1 VNELHE
7 QFIAEA
13 RELIHQATDDLIA
26 VEREGFARER
36 IDRVFRAFH
45 TLKGSAGVV
54 DLPAMGLT
62 LHAAEDLLAAI
73 HAGKLNARPAIIDQA
88 LACLD
93 QVARWVD
100 NFEVGGALPPSA
112 GEDARSMAATLRSL
126 LSGRAVTETA
136 GEPAQGSS
144 APAANG
150 RLPKWVSRLIERRQ
164 GRIVDETRVAPAE
177 LFAFSYEPDG
187 QCFFNGDDPL
197 NLIRKIPRLLAFHVE
212 ARETWPPIA
221 DLDPFACNLRL
232 QGISAASRAELAG
245 IFRLVPDQV
254 RVVEVPL
261 EALRPVHARDAG
273 DDDRTGL
280 VRAVIGEQ
288 RQVLRAAAQSDDMLG
303 RIGAVSRAA
312 ANALRYGGLQEL
324 ADAIER
330 ANVAALSERNAG
342 HLLSAL
348 DHAQASL
355 PGDLSTVAPGA
366 ALVSASADGR
376 VEEAERPAS
385 HALRVDEGKIDAL
398 INLAGELIVA
408 KNGISHLARRLQD
421 ELEDRELAGAVR
433 REHRAIERLAG
444 EMHAAILQL
453 RMVPFAQVF
462 RSFPRLVR
470 DMAQRLEKK
479 VRLVTNGET
488 AEADKVIVD
497 RLFEPLLHLV
507 RNALDHGIESPQQRR
522 SAGKA
527 EGATVTMA
535 ASRAGDRLIIEVID
549 DGRGID
555 PAIVRRR
562 ARERGVIGDDELAA
576 LPDDQV
582 IDLIFSAG
590 FSTAAE
596 VSDIS
601 GRGVGMDV
609 VRTTV
614 ERIGGRVSVISR
626 VGAGTTVRLDLP
638 VNIAMSRIMV
648 VSAGGQVFGIPMD
661 AVTETLR
668 LAPDRISR
676 IKNNDGFVLRDR
688 IVPICSLAELMKL
701 PQAQPPGSASRLV
714 VVTDVSGKVIALEID
729 AIDDRLEVV
738 LKPMQGLL
746 SNARG
751 YAGTTLLG
759 DGRVL
764 LVLDLKEI
772 LP

>member
-1 VNELHE
+1 
-7 QFIAEA
+7 
-13 RELIHQATDDLIA
+13 
-26 VEREGFARER
+26 
-36 IDRVFRAFH
+36 
-45 TLKGSAGVV
+45 
-54 DLPAMGLT
+54 
-62 LHAAEDLLAAI
+62 
-73 HAGKLNARPAIIDQA
+73 
-88 LACLD
+88 
-93 QVARWVD
+93 
-100 NFEVGGALPPSA
+100 
-112 GEDARSMAATLRSL
+112 
-126 LSGRAVTETA
+126 
-136 GEPAQGSS
+136 
-144 APAANG
+144 
-150 RLPKWVSRLIERRQ
+150 
-164 GRIVDETRVAPAE
+164 
-177 LFAFSYEPDG
+177 
-187 QCFFNGDDPL
+187 
-197 NLIRKIPRLLAFHVE
+197 
-212 ARETWPPIA
+212 
-221 DLDPFACNLRL
+221 
-232 QGISAASRAELAG
+232 
-245 IFRLVPDQV
+245 
-254 RVVEVPL
+254 
-261 EALRPVHARDAG
+261 
-273 DDDRTGL
+273 
-280 VRAVIGEQ
+280 
-288 RQVLRAAAQSDDMLG
+288 
-303 RIGAVSRAA
+303 
-312 ANALRYGGLQEL
+312 LRYGGLQDL

-348 DHAQASL
+348 DQTQALL
-355 PGDLSTVAPGA
+355 PRASSAVPPDA
-366 ALVSASADGR
+366 AVVSGSADAQ

-385 HALRVDEGKIDAL
+385 RALRVDEGKIDAL
-398 INLAGELIVA
+398 VNLAGELIVA

-421 ELEDRELAGAVR
+421 ELEDRELARAVR
-433 REHRAIERLAG
+433 REHDAIERLAG

-453 RMVPFAQVF
+453 RMVPLAQVF

-470 DMAQRLEKK
+470 DMSQRLGKK

-488 AEADKVIVD
+488 TEADKAIVD

-507 RNALDHGIESPQQRR
+507 RNALDHGIESPERR
-522 SAGKA
+522 RTAGKA
-527 EGATVTMA
+527 EGATVTMR
-535 ASRAGDRLIIEVID
+535 ASRAGDRFIIEVID

-609 VRTTV
+609 VRATV
-614 ERIGGRVSVISR
+614 ERIGGRASVISR

-638 VNIAMSRIMV
+638 MNIAMSRIMV
-648 VSAGGQVFGIPMD
+648 VSAGGQIFGIPMD
-661 AVTETLR
+661 AVTETVR
-668 LAPDRISR
+668 LAPDRVSR

-701 PQAQPPGSASRLV
+701 PQARAPGSDARLV
-714 VVTDVSGKVIALEID
+714 VVTDISGKVIALEID
-729 AIDDRLEVV
+729 AIEDRLEVV
-738 LKPMQGLL
+738 LKPLQGLL